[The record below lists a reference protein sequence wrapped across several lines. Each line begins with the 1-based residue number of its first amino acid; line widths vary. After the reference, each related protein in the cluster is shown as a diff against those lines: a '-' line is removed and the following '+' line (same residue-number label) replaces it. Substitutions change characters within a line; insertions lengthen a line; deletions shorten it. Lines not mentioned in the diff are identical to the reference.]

1 MQKYKFSGLLI
12 ELTRKCNLSCKHCM
26 RGNAQ
31 NVTITREVIDK
42 IFENVGNC
50 LRFSFTGGEPLLAL
64 DELEYFV
71 DRVIESDYETGLI
84 DLVTN
89 GTIQD
94 KRIMDI
100 FVKFCGS
107 KPGRSAVLSISDDHF
122 HDQEESKAALK
133 YYADIAAG
141 ISGMTV
147 RPNGDL
153 GVQNSDGSLEPLIL
167 SGRAN
172 KLKPDELPETAM
184 KESLIEHRLCI
195 GNKGASKGYV
205 LCELQ
210 ISANGNVGIMEQ
222 RSFQTNDA
230 LSLGNILQTP
240 LCEIIERHQA
250 NCLISCPELQLLER
264 YENYRQ
270 LVKRNNIE
278 LAPLAA
284 CLAELS
290 ADISAAIM
298 RRIMIARKQAH
309 SSWPAIPAQEIIKE
323 LPMFDIAIP
332 ILVKEY
338 SPSGDVPLD
347 RIGTESRESIE
358 RARAI
363 IDADATLEAQRGDL
377 ERYAELIAILT
388 TPGKMRVINRDAFWG
403 GTPFFITKQFQRLK
417 ELNSLYE
424 SGKRAPDNSKIICL
438 FDQGLNEYVSEQMES
453 NVYRKMW
460 DDLSPIFDGIQKN
473 RRGVVKTDVV

>member
-1 MQKYKFSGLLI
+1 
-12 ELTRKCNLSCKHCM
+12 
-26 RGNAQ
+26 
-31 NVTITREVIDK
+31 
-42 IFENVGNC
+42 
-50 LRFSFTGGEPLLAL
+50 
-64 DELEYFV
+64 
-71 DRVIESDYETGLI
+71 
-84 DLVTN
+84 
-89 GTIQD
+89 
-94 KRIMDI
+94 
-100 FVKFCGS
+100 
-107 KPGRSAVLSISDDHF
+107 
-122 HDQEESKAALK
+122 
-133 YYADIAAG
+133 
-141 ISGMTV
+141 MTV

-153 GVQNSDGSLEPLIL
+153 GTQNSDGSLEPLIL

-195 GNKGASKGYV
+195 GNKGASKGASKGYV

-240 LCEIIERHQA
+240 LYEIINNHQA

-338 SPSGDVPLD
+338 SPSGDVSLD

-363 IDADATLEAQRGDL
+363 IDGDVTLEAKRGDL
-377 ERYAELIAILT
+377 ARYAELIAILA
-388 TPGKMRVINRDAFWG
+388 TPGKMRVIDRDSFWG

-424 SGKRAPDNSKIICL
+424 SGKLAPDNSAIICQ
-438 FDQGLNEYVSEQMES
+438 FDEALDEYVFEQMEH
-453 NVYRKMW
+453 NVYREMGN
-460 DDLSPIFDGIQKN
+460 DLSPVFDGIQKN
-473 RRGVVKTDVV
+473 RRG